1 MEIDWGRNYYACGGF
16 GHIACHCRNRGR
28 GRPMEE
34 RRMEY
39 GRRRIEDIYDQ
50 KDNLKEIENLE
61 LLN

>member
-1 MEIDWGRNYYACGGF
+1 
-16 GHIACHCRNRGR
+16 
-28 GRPMEE
+28 MEE

-39 GRRRIEDIYDQ
+39 GRRRIEEIYDQ